1 MANSRVKFF
10 NPPNKSFSANSSG
23 GQVAAVED
31 RSGAEAVNGLCD
43 RFRGLVDHEH
53 RLGSVVSVRLSKTW
67 CALAD
72 TDSHLSCLLS
82 LGGNQVSSVFSST
95 TALPGPKSRAVAR
108 RSPPPRSPVTR
119 LGRQDFR
126 ATRTRV
132 KAGSQGPDRRAKLP
146 EPLQC
151 PSRRWPTGTLEP
163 VF

>member
-1 MANSRVKFF
+1 VLANSRVKFF

-95 TALPGPKSRAVAR
+95 TALPGPEVPRGSTKVTPAAVAGHA
-108 RSPPPRSPVTR
+108 
-119 LGRQDFR
+119 LG
-126 ATRTRV
+126 TP
-132 KAGSQGPDRRAKLP
+132 GLSGHPNP
-146 EPLQC
+146 C
-151 PSRRWPTGTLEP
+151 
-163 VF
+163 